1 MLSLSRKQKRKSR
14 TLTDTALSSPFG
26 CIIGLWTVSDLIQ
39 RLSDIVQEVIDIL
52 REAIREAQ
60 EEKGDNEDAESSDL
74 AEEEDEDL
82 GAFTFSSPD
91 LDLAVR
97 LVFFS
102 FLPLASV

>member
-52 REAIREAQ
+52 
-60 EEKGDNEDAESSDL
+60 DTN
-74 AEEEDEDL
+74 
-82 GAFTFSSPD
+82 
-91 LDLAVR
+91 
-97 LVFFS
+97 
-102 FLPLASV
+102 